1 MTLVE
6 HPARIECG
14 TALAVT
20 LFGPSYRRAA
30 IMQALLAAIAFLA
43 SIGAWVSA
51 SSSAWLLGGIL
62 IVTVVPFTLIA
73 ILPTNK
79 KLLDPLLDRNSDVS
93 LRLLK
98 KWGRLHAIRTLV
110 GTLAFVVLL
119 LSQAVSSD

>member
-1 MTLVE
+1 VTLVE

>member
-1 MTLVE
+1 
-6 HPARIECG
+6 
-14 TALAVT
+14 
-20 LFGPSYRRAA
+20 
-30 IMQALLAAIAFLA
+30 MQALLAAIAFLA